1 VRVSNG
7 GVFPS
12 AIEVPVDVDL
22 DVPLTLIAYPTY
34 PIGSSPGISAAML
47 ADTGAWVPGG
57 KSKLRVVHL
66 AATTGDMQIW
76 RRQPDAPAGNPIMTP
91 LAYGA
96 ASQYLQSD
104 AGVWE
109 VWLTAPGGGAKLLSS
124 GPIQIPS
131 GDRAACCSSH
141 SGRTAIRRDG
151 AVVTAY
157 ASRSIAEARR
167 STGST
172 RRTAR
177 SALAPLLSRDRRP
190 ILAADL
196 VLIG

>member
-1 VRVSNG
+1 MLVTSPRGARRMRTRSLILPAFALVFAACSDAVGPDVADGTLIVANASNGWIDVDIDGRRRFNGLSMGGLSYGLSVPKGLHVVRVSNG

-66 AATTGDMQIW
+66 ATTTGDMQIW

-104 AGVWE
+104 
-109 VWLTAPGGGAKLLSS
+109 
-124 GPIQIPS
+124 
-131 GDRAACCSSH
+131 
-141 SGRTAIRRDG
+141 
-151 AVVTAY
+151 
-157 ASRSIAEARR
+157 
-167 STGST
+167 
-172 RRTAR
+172 
-177 SALAPLLSRDRRP
+177 
-190 ILAADL
+190 
-196 VLIG
+196 